1 MTVRRGSTVYGK
13 FHNKYD
19 NFEQKRRRV
28 PLSIHGTRTVES
40 REESGETA
48 SRDACLCE
56 RTKAIHVLFALLLK
70 SVFGCLF
77 VHACIDLFFRLISV
91 YS

>member
-1 MTVRRGSTVYGK
+1 MGK
-13 FHNKYD
+13 FITNTTTLNK
-19 NFEQKRRRV
+19 KLRRV
-28 PLSIHGTRTVES
+28 PLSIHRTRTVES
-40 REESGETA
+40 QEESGETA
-48 SRDACLCE
+48 SRNACLCE